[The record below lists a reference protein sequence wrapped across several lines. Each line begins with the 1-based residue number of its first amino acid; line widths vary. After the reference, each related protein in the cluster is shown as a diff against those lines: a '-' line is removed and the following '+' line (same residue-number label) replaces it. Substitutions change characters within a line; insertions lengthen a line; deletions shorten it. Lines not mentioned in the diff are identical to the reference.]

1 MNESEHE
8 QNVNWCAAERTLELL
23 AHEMKS
29 RPGGT
34 VGDSQGDPP
43 PPRNSRARK
52 CNVSYHR
59 VLVKLAKAFQYF
71 RRTYLCELTQ
81 STSNFANAF
90 QFIRC
95 TCRARH
101 TRELRTVSTV
111 GRQDQ
116 RPGEGHSGS
125 CNGIVVF

>member
-43 PPRNSRARK
+43 PPGIHVLE
-52 CNVSYHR
+52 NVM
-59 VLVKLAKAFQYF
+59 LAITGY
-71 RRTYLCELTQ
+71 
-81 STSNFANAF
+81 
-90 QFIRC
+90 
-95 TCRARH
+95 
-101 TRELRTVSTV
+101 
-111 GRQDQ
+111 
-116 RPGEGHSGS
+116 
-125 CNGIVVF
+125 